1 MRRVRERY
9 RGVGAVLVTALAA
22 GLIAAP
28 TIGYG
33 GPEKDSHW
41 VALTPQQL
49 NLLNRVT
56 FGANPSSAR
65 ALASLGPERFL
76 ERQLHPP
83 PSDTLPP
90 EAQAQI
96 DALSLGRQSLE
107 EIVGEAD
114 QQQKAVN
121 AITDPELKQAAQR
134 VYQERLNRLGREA
147 ATRALLRDLYAASQL
162 REQLAWFWFNHFN
175 VHLHKANIRALV
187 GDYEEKALRP
197 HVLGRFRDLL
207 RATLRH
213 PAMLRYLDNDQ
224 NAAGH
229 INENYAREIMEL
241 HTMGVG
247 SGYTQGDVQELAR
260 ILTGVGVVNPSNPPK
275 VKPEL
280 ASQYVR
286 EGLFEFNPNRHDYGD
301 KTFLGHEIN
310 GSGLNEVEQALDLL
324 CHSGATARFVSRK
337 LALYFVSDNPPQPLI
352 DAMAETFRATDG
364 DIAAVLKTMFQSPHF
379 NASLGAR
386 FKDPVHFV
394 ISALRLAYD
403 DKVVVNVNPI
413 QGWIGRLAEPLYAH
427 ETPDGY
433 SLNDNAWNSSGQ
445 MATRFEI
452 ARAIGANSAGLFR
465 TDGPP
470 PAEQPAFPL
479 IANALYFSSI
489 QPTLAEPT
497 QKALSLATSPQEW
510 NGLFLSSPEFMRR

>member
-1 MRRVRERY
+1 MKVDGTRKQH
-9 RGVGAVLVTALAA
+9 RGTLAAVLVI
-22 GLIAAP
+22 GLVAAAP
-28 TIGYG
+28 VRG
-33 GPEKDSHW
+33 GTADKDGHW
-41 VALTPQQL
+41 VMLSPQQL

-65 ALASLGPERFL
+65 ALVALGPDRFL
-76 ERQLHPP
+76 EHQLHPP
-83 PSDTLPP
+83 PTDTLPP
-90 EAQAQI
+90 AAQAQI
-96 DALSLGRQSLE
+96 DGLSVGRQSLE
-107 EIVGEAD
+107 EIVTEAE

-121 AITDPELKQAAQR
+121 TIADPELKQAAQR
-134 VYQERLNRLGREA
+134 VYQERLNRLAREA
-147 ATRALLRDLYAASQL
+147 ATRTLLRDLYSASQL

-175 VHLHKANIRALV
+175 VHLYKANIRALV
-187 GDYEEKALRP
+187 GDYEEKAIRP
-197 HVLGRFRDLL
+197 HVLGHFRDLL

-260 ILTGVGVVNPSNPPK
+260 ILTGVGVVNLANPPK
-275 VKPEL
+275 IKPEL
-280 ASQYVR
+280 ADQYVR

-301 KTFLGHEIN
+301 KTFLGHPIK
-310 GSGLNEVEQALDLL
+310 GSGLKEVEQALDLL
-324 CHSGATARFVSRK
+324 CKSPATARFVSRK
-337 LALYFVSDNPPQPLI
+337 LALYFVSDNPPQPLV
-352 DAMAETFRATDG
+352 DAMAETFRTTDG
-364 DIAAVLKTMFQSPHF
+364 DIAAVLKTMFQSPLF
-379 NASLGAR
+379 IASLGAR

-403 DKVVVNVNPI
+403 DRVVANINPV
-413 QGWIGRLAEPLYAH
+413 QGWIGRLAEPLYGK

-452 ARAIGANSAGLFR
+452 ARAIGANSAGLFK
-465 TDGPP
+465 TEGPP
-470 PAEQPAFPL
+470 PADPPAFPL
-479 IANALYFSSI
+479 IANALFFSSI
-489 QPTLAEPT
+489 APTLAEPT
-497 QKALSLATSPQEW
+497 QKALGLATSPQEW
-510 NGLFLSSPEFMRR
+510 NGLLLSSPEFMRR